1 MEKIINNF
9 INQVYNRNKNEPEFL
24 QAVIK
29 VAHNV
34 IPFIIKNEV
43 YGQNV
48 LLRMVEPER
57 VVSFKVAWIDDNEE
71 IQVNRGYRVEMNSA
85 IGPYKGGLR
94 FHPSV
99 NLSILKV

>member
-1 MEKIINNF
+1 MEKVINNF

-24 QAVIK
+24 QAVSE

-43 YGQNV
+43 YYGQNV

-57 VVSFKVAWIDDNEE
+57 VVSFRVA
-71 IQVNRGYRVEMNSA
+71 
-85 IGPYKGGLR
+85 
-94 FHPSV
+94 
-99 NLSILKV
+99 